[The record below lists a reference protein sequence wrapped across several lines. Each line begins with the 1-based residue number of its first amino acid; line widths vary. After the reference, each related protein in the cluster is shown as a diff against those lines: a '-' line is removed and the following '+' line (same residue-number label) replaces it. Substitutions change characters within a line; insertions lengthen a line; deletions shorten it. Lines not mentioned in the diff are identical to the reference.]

1 MRPGFPIPSGLIPVL
16 LAGSLALG
24 AAGCGGAPTP
34 APARPSASAAADTLG
49 DHYAALEVLAD
60 SVGAAQAADDAT
72 PSELA
77 QVTAQNLARRIQ
89 ALSSDYVN
97 VSVAMTAAEYER
109 GVSLWMRLALAQAA
123 LDLLQE
129 DAARLGNDP
138 TTGPDD
144 VRDLADRL
152 SGVLELGRVTGRVAS
167 RTFGPSAVWRREP
180 VPPGPC
186 AGCRGAASRS

>member
-16 LAGSLALG
+16 LVASVALG
-24 AAGCGGAPTP
+24 AAGCGDAPTP
-34 APARPSASAAADTLG
+34 APTRASASAAADSLG

-60 SVGAAQAADDAT
+60 SVGAAQAVDDAT

-89 ALSSDYVN
+89 ALSSDYMN

-138 TTGPDD
+138 STGPDD

-167 RTFGPSAVWRREP
+167 RTFGPSTVSRREP

-186 AGCRGAASRS
+186 AGCRGTASRS